1 MIFLSVAQAALFF
14 ACFTASP
21 RQVLHPRGATIE
33 RMELLIVSL
42 ASLLAGLIDA
52 IVGGGG
58 LILLPALFATFPGAA
73 PATLFGTNKSASIWG
88 TAFAT
93 VQYSRKV
100 VMPWRSLFPAAG
112 AGLLGSFAGAWVV
125 TQVDPT
131 LFRKALPLLLAVL
144 LVYTVAKKDLGRSH
158 APRFAGAQE
167 AWMAAGIGLVI
178 GFYDGFFG
186 PGTGSFLVF
195 AYVRLM
201 GYDFLNASASAK
213 LINVATNFSAL
224 VLFAIQ
230 GHVWWHLALA
240 MAVSNVVGS
249 LIGTR
254 LALKHGSGFVR
265 YVFILVVL
273 ALICKTAYDT
283 WLR

>member
-1 MIFLSVAQAALFF
+1 
-14 ACFTASP
+14 
-21 RQVLHPRGATIE
+21 
-33 RMELLIVSL
+33 MELLIVSL
-42 ASLLAGLIDA
+42 ASLLAGLIDS

-100 VMPWRSLFPAAG
+100 VMPWRSLIPAAG
-112 AGLLGSFAGAWVV
+112 AGLVGSLVGAWVV
-125 TQVDPT
+125 THVDPT
-131 LFRKALPLLLAVL
+131 LFRKALPIMLTVL

-158 APRFAGAQE
+158 APRFIGRQE

-224 VLFAIQ
+224 VLFAVQ
-230 GHVWWHLALA
+230 RLGNGEGAHTAAAVA
-240 MAVSNVVGS
+240 MGMRQWGTRAMQTMQEVAVVGPPVH
-249 LIGTR
+249 LTR
-254 LALKHGSGFVR
+254 NGRATAFRLLATVIRCATVR
-265 YVFILVVL
+265 PRSIDPPTLRVHSDRSE
-273 ALICKTAYDT
+273 TASEGAGAG
-283 WLR
+283 

>member
-1 MIFLSVAQAALFF
+1 
-14 ACFTASP
+14 
-21 RQVLHPRGATIE
+21 
-33 RMELLIVSL
+33 MELLIVSL
-42 ASLLAGLIDA
+42 ASLLAGLVDA

-58 LILLPALFATFPGAA
+58 LILLPALFATFPAAA

-100 VMPWRSLFPAAG
+100 VMPWRSLIPAAG
-112 AGLLGSFAGAWVV
+112 AGLVGSLAGAWVV
-125 TQVDPT
+125 THVDPT

-158 APRFAGAQE
+158 APRFVGRQE

-240 MAVSNVVGS
+240 MAVSNIVGS